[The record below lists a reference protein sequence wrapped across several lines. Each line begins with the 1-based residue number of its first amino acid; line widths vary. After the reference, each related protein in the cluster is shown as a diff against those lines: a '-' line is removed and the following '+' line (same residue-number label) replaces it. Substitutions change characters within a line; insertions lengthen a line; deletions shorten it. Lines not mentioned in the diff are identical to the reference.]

1 MRVRNIAG
9 VRGLEVF
16 SWALCAS
23 CNASLSAYPA
33 SMEADLEPAGDGQ
46 PRRGARFWPPAWSFA
61 DCDVFT
67 VAVTGKGCHDLSKDI
82 QLANRMIRGERSQVL
97 SAGVVV
103 ALEQPVLLVFLN
115 TIQVTRTPHV
125 FFAPPCIPDDRTA
138 MALFSAARSTS
149 PPPIPEVDR
158 RAGRKGVAQLG
169 VSRHGRPF
177 VVCASVAGRLQLPAS
192 ASPSAPVSAARRSVG
207 GLARVCGAR
216 HARARLRGSGGG
228 GDGARRGGRL
238 FVFLAR
244 LGLAAGG
251 AGSVWVLPR
260 FFSRSVRIPDARGP
274 GSVRSV
280 FEWVGGGCAAKWR
293 FKNTRGVLFLLT
305 EGR

>member
-1 MRVRNIAG
+1 
-9 VRGLEVF
+9 
-16 SWALCAS
+16 
-23 CNASLSAYPA
+23 
-33 SMEADLEPAGDGQ
+33 MEADLEPAGDGQ
-46 PRRGARFWPPAWSFA
+46 PRRGARFWPSAWSFA

-82 QLANRMIRGERSQVL
+82 QLANRMIRGDRSQVL

-103 ALEQPVLLVFLN
+103 ALEQPILLVFLN

-125 FFAPPCIPDDRTA
+125 FFAPPCFPDDRTA

-192 ASPSAPVSAARRSVG
+192 ASPSAPVSAARRSAG
-207 GLARVCGAR
+207 GLARAFVAR
-216 HARARLRGSGGG
+216 HVRSRLRGGGGG
-228 GDGARRGGRL
+228 GDGARRAAWRAALCLSRRASGSLLARAL
-238 FVFLAR
+238 FGSFLAFFR
-244 LGLAAGG
+244 GRCEPQTPGVGPVGLPLGGWGFCVEIALKKTA
-251 AGSVWVLPR
+251 L
-260 FFSRSVRIPDARGP
+260 
-274 GSVRSV
+274 
-280 FEWVGGGCAAKWR
+280 
-293 FKNTRGVLFLLT
+293 
-305 EGR
+305 